1 MICSELTTF
10 AVESPTAWQEWNGV
24 NERLCSYLT
33 IYLLKHNSHLLKWH
47 LFADCFGAPTICV
60 ERYYLGVAPKNK
72 KVSKVVRP

>member
-33 IYLLKHNSHLLKWH
+33 IYLLKHNSHLALQLSDH
-47 LFADCFGAPTICV
+47 LSSEAQQPPAQ
-60 ERYYLGVAPKNK
+60 VAS
-72 KVSKVVRP
+72 VC